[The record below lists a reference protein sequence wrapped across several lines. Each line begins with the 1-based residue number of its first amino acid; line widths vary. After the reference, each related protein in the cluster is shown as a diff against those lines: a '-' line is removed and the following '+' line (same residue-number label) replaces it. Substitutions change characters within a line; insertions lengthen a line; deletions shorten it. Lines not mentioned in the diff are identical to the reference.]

1 MDKPR
6 VSVIIPVYNGEKM
19 IEACIRSVFAQKM
32 TDMEIIAVDDG
43 SRDRTGVL
51 LDRLAAED
59 RRLKVI
65 HQENAGAAAARNRG
79 LEESRGEY
87 IRFVDA
93 DDRLLENGIQPM
105 VEVMEKENCQLVI
118 GAYIQL
124 LCGKRQQKNLYGPDA
139 AVQAEDALRHMNPR
153 SNSFYYGVLWN
164 KLFRGDI
171 IRQKKIR
178 FRKELK
184 LAEDFTFVCHYMCYV
199 ERVYYLS
206 EAVYEYYRNGSGLT
220 MQHCMDC
227 VKHPLANC
235 KLKKFLYDQLKHLY
249 VEKGVYPRYR
259 RTLWLYLFRITLTN

>member
-6 VSVIIPVYNGEKM
+6 ISVIIPVYNGEKM
-19 IEACIRSVFAQKM
+19 IEACIRSVFAQKIA
-32 TDMEIIAVDDG
+32 DMEIIAVDDG
-43 SRDRTGVL
+43 SRDQTGVI

-59 RRLKVI
+59 ARLKVI
-65 HQENAGAAAARNRG
+65 HQENGGASAARNRG

-93 DDRLLENGIQPM
+93 DDRMLENGIQPM
-105 VEVMEKENCQLVI
+105 VDAMEKENCQLVI
-118 GAYIQL
+118 AAYRQL
-124 LCGKRQQKNLYGPDA
+124 LCGKRQYKNLYGKDA
-139 AVQAEDALRHMNPR
+139 VLLAEEALHHMNPR

-171 IRQKKIR
+171 IRQYKIR
-178 FRKELK
+178 FRNELK

-199 ERVYYLS
+199 DRVYYLS

-235 KLKKFLYDQLKHLY
+235 KLKKFLYDQLKQLY
-249 VEKGVYPRYR
+249 VFQGVYPRYR
-259 RTLWLYLFRITLTN
+259 RTLWIYLFRITLTN